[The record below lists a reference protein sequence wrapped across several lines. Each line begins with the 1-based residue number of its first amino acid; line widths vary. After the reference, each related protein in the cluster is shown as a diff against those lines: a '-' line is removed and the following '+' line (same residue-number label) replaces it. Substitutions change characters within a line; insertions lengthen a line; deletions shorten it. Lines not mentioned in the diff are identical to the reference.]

1 LKSKDFARSE
11 VLDVGTQTLQDKIK
25 ELLLSVVAPLVE
37 KDGAELYLVR
47 AEGSD
52 VVLHFAGTYAGCPGV
67 GVVTKNIIAP
77 VLKPLIPD
85 VVVTVNSG
93 LPVPKGAERLTPP
106 NGKR

>member
-1 LKSKDFARSE
+1 MNE
-11 VLDVGTQTLQDKIK
+11 KIK
-25 ELLLSVVAPLVE
+25 EMLVSVVAPLVE

-47 AEGSD
+47 AEGPD

-77 VLKPLIPD
+77 VLKSVLPEL
-85 VVVTVNSG
+85 VLTVNSG
-93 LPVPKGAERLTPP
+93 LPVPKGAERLTP

>member
-1 LKSKDFARSE
+1 MNE
-11 VLDVGTQTLQDKIK
+11 KIK
-25 ELLLSVVAPLVE
+25 EVLVAVVAPLVE

-47 AEGSD
+47 VEGQD

-67 GVVTKNIIAP
+67 TTVTKNIIAP
-77 VLKPLIPD
+77 VLKPLLPD

-93 LPVPKGAERLTPP
+93 LPVPKGAQRLTS